1 MTQETL
7 KALTDSEISQVIA
20 WGQAELAARMEQ
32 RKQDAIAKIRELAA
46 TVGVTVAI
54 DGVRGR
60 PRKARSA
67 AAPERAPARRASLS
81 VKTASTGASASP
93 QAGRLSSGRTP

>member
-60 PRKARSA
+60 PRKARAA
-67 AAPERAPARRASLS
+67 AAPERATARRTSVG
-81 VKTASTGASASP
+81 VKTVSTAASAPP
-93 QAGRLSSGRTP
+93 QAGRSSSARPQ